1 MSEVYINGQ
10 FFFHH
15 GTSRQP
21 RDQLD
26 SKTWQGTARQGALAF
41 SVSWFLAQFY
51 RQKKLQEKK
60 KKNQSTKHHDH
71 KKKEQ

>member
-1 MSEVYINGQ
+1 MSEVYINDQ

-15 GTSRQP
+15 GTSIQP

-26 SKTWQGTARQGALAF
+26 SETWQGTAGQGALAF

-51 RQKKLQEKK
+51 RP
-60 KKNQSTKHHDH
+60 
-71 KKKEQ
+71 KELHA